1 MTSIFTMNSLAI
13 STAEHVSRGRWK
25 ELRCLR
31 TEKKCSDRVF
41 RECGKV
47 S

>member
-31 TEKKCSDRVF
+31 TEKNVVTESLGNV
-41 RECGKV
+41 GK
-47 S
+47 